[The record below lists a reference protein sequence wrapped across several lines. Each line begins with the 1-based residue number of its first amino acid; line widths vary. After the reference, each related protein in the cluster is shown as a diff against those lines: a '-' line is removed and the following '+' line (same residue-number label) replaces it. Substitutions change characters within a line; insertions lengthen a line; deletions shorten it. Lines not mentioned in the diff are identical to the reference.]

1 MIPKY
6 YDIDEINSKQT
17 HHKKA
22 AKIIIIVAIALAAV
36 IFIAGTLGAPLLVKA
51 LASDNESVPED
62 LTDQVTELDFGEIIR
77 ENTVDEIIS
86 GAEIPALSR
95 DQIYSL
101 DLSKPSGVTV
111 GDLKL
116 CTKGALV
123 GLEEDFWQLEQ
134 DYDINCLFVM
144 AIASHESANG
154 TICFRKNNMFGFG
167 TKGFSS
173 KAEGIRVV
181 GKTLANSYLSEDGRL
196 YKGKTVEAVHKRYAA
211 SPTWDDKVVKNM
223 VRYYSNISENH
234 NKAIEAL
241 K

>member
-6 YDIDEINSKQT
+6 YDIEEINSKQT
-17 HHKKA
+17 HHKGR
-22 AKIIIIVAIALAAV
+22 AKIIVLVAIALVVVICLVGSYAASAV
-36 IFIAGTLGAPLLVKA
+36 MS
-51 LASDNESVPED
+51 LASADESAVSVDGSDKLTAVD
-62 LTDQVTELDFGEIIR
+62 LGETLRQI
-77 ENTVDEIIS
+77 TVDEIIS
-86 GAEIPALSR
+86 GQTLEPLSR
-95 DQIYSL
+95 DEVYKL
-101 DLSKPSGVTV
+101 DLSKPSGVSV
-111 GDLKL
+111 SDLKL

-134 DYDINCLFVM
+134 EYDINCLFVM

-211 SPTWDDKVVKNM
+211 SPTWDDKVVHNM
-223 VRYYSNISENH
+223 VRYYSIISENH
-234 NKAIEAL
+234 DKAVEAL